1 MGQPDRVVE
10 PLAAPA
16 PACAADPVGS
26 RRTSATAVAELRR
39 RAEYTHRYNTR
50 LGRHG
55 WLRLTPAYSLRIVEE
70 LMADHGPDLRVLDP
84 FCGAGTT
91 ALAAANRGH
100 EAGTVD
106 INPFLV
112 WFTRAKTATYGS
124 REIAEA
130 ETAGEAVL
138 QKALQRRIDPAEE
151 PPLHRIE
158 RWWPSSDRM
167 YLRYLKA
174 AIEDVSQ
181 SDHVRDLLNVAF
193 CRLVIRLS
201 SAAFNHQSMSFKEA
215 AQSELDL
222 AVDAGDLF
230 RQELRFVTEG
240 ASYNPKG
247 SVSVVLG
254 DSRGVEDCFDELFD
268 LVVTSPP
275 YANRMSYIRELR
287 PYMYWL
293 GYLQNG
299 REAGELDWQAI
310 GGTWGVA
317 TSRLGKWQRAADVRL
332 PDELLDAVGR
342 IAESGRSNGS
352 VLAAYVE
359 KYGQDVAQHLASV
372 GGVLNRGARAHYIV
386 GNSVFYGVLVA
397 VEQVYA
403 ELMRSVG
410 FEDVEV
416 RAIRKRN
423 SRKELVEFCVSGTFA
438 T

>member
-1 MGQPDRVVE
+1 MSVTTTPK
-10 PLAAPA
+10 
-16 PACAADPVGS
+16 
-26 RRTSATAVAELRR
+26 LRQ

-55 WLRLTPAYSLRIVEE
+55 WLRLTPAYSLRVVEE
-70 LMADHGPDLRVLDP
+70 LLAGCGPHLRVLDP

-124 REIAEA
+124 REIVETEA
-130 ETAGEAVL
+130 AGEAAL
-138 QKALQRRIDPAEE
+138 QKVHRRKIGPVEE
-151 PPLHRIE
+151 PPMHRIE

-174 AIEDVSQ
+174 AVEDVSQ
-181 SDHVRDLLNVAF
+181 SDQVRDLLNVAF

-201 SAAFNHQSMSFKEA
+201 AAAFNHQSMSFKDA
-215 AQSELDL
+215 AQSKLDL
-222 AVDAGDLF
+222 AVDENDLF

-240 ASYNPKG
+240 ASYNPAAR
-247 SVSVVLG
+247 VSVVLG
-254 DSRGVEDCFDELFD
+254 DSRAVQQCFDESFD
-268 LVVTSPP
+268 VVVTSPP

-332 PDELLDAVGR
+332 PDQLLDAVGR
-342 IAESGRSNGS
+342 IAGSGRSNGS

-359 KYGQDVAQHLASV
+359 KYGEDVARHLASV
-372 GGVLNRGARAHYIV
+372 GCVLRPGARAHYIV

-397 VEQVYA
+397 IEEVYA
-403 ELMRSVG
+403 TLMRRAG
-410 FEDVEV
+410 FENVEV
-416 RAIRKRN
+416 RPIRKRN
-423 SRKELVEFCVSGTFA
+423 SKKELVEFCVSGTWSP
-438 T
+438 

>member
-1 MGQPDRVVE
+1 MSV
-10 PLAAPA
+10 
-16 PACAADPVGS
+16 
-26 RRTSATAVAELRR
+26 TATPKLRQ

-55 WLRLTPAYSLRIVEE
+55 WLRLTPAYSLRVVEE
-70 LMADHGPDLRVLDP
+70 LLAGCGPHLRVLDP

-100 EAGTVD
+100 DAGTVD

-112 WFTRAKTATYGS
+112 WFTRAKTARYGS
-124 REIAEA
+124 REIVEAEA
-130 ETAGEAVL
+130 AGKAVL
-138 QKALQRRIDPAEE
+138 KKAHRRKIDPVEE
-151 PPLHRIE
+151 PSMHRIE

-174 AIEDVSQ
+174 AIEDVPQ
-181 SDHVRDLLNVAF
+181 NDHVRDLLTVAF

-201 SAAFNHQSMSFKEA
+201 AAAFNHQSMSFKDA
-215 AQSELDL
+215 AQSKLDL
-222 AVDAGDLF
+222 AVDENELF

-240 ASYNPKG
+240 ASYNPTGK
-247 SVSVVLG
+247 VSVVLG
-254 DSRGVEDCFDELFD
+254 DSRAVQQCFEESFD
-268 LVVTSPP
+268 VVVTSPP
-275 YANRMSYIRELR
+275 YANRMSYVRELR

-317 TSRLGKWQRAADVRL
+317 TSRLGKWQRATDVSL
-332 PDELLDAVGR
+332 PDQLLDAVGR

-359 KYGQDVAQHLASV
+359 KYGEDVARHLASV
-372 GGVLNRGARAHYIV
+372 GRVLRPGARAHYIV
-386 GNSVFYGVLVA
+386 GNSVFYGVLVP
-397 VEQVYA
+397 VEEVYA
-403 ELMRSVG
+403 TLMRRAG
-410 FEDVEV
+410 FEKVEV
-416 RAIRKRN
+416 RPIRKRN
-423 SRKELVEFCVSGTFA
+423 SKKELVEFCVTGTWS

>member
-1 MGQPDRVVE
+1 MSV
-10 PLAAPA
+10 
-16 PACAADPVGS
+16 
-26 RRTSATAVAELRR
+26 TATARLRQ

-55 WLRLTPAYSLRIVEE
+55 WLRLTPAYSLRVVEE
-70 LMADHGPDLRVLDP
+70 LMAGCGSHLRVLDP

-124 REIAEA
+124 REIVEA
-130 ETAGEAVL
+130 ETAGEAAL
-138 QKALQRRIDPAEE
+138 KKAFQRKIDPVEE
-151 PPLHRIE
+151 PPMHRIE
-158 RWWPSSDRM
+158 RWWPGPDRL

-174 AIEDVSQ
+174 AIEDVSR

-201 SAAFNHQSMSFKEA
+201 AAAFNHQSMSFRDK
-215 AQSELDL
+215 AQSKLDL
-222 AVDAGDLF
+222 AVDENELF

-240 ASYNPKG
+240 ASFNPTGK
-247 SVSVVLG
+247 VSVVLG
-254 DSRGVEDCFDELFD
+254 DSRTVQRCFDESFD
-268 LVVTSPP
+268 VVVTSPP

-317 TSRLGKWQRAADVRL
+317 TSRLGKWQRATDVRL
-332 PDELLDAVGR
+332 PDQLLDAVGR

-352 VLAAYVE
+352 ALAAYVE
-359 KYGQDVAQHLASV
+359 KYGEDMAQHLASV
-372 GGVLNRGARAHYIV
+372 GRVLRPGARAHYIV
-386 GNSVFYGVLVA
+386 GNSVFYGVLVSI
-397 VEQVYA
+397 EEVYA
-403 ELMRSVG
+403 ALMRRAG
-410 FEDVEV
+410 FEKVAV
-416 RAIRKRN
+416 RPIRKRN
-423 SRKELVEFCVSGTFA
+423 SKKELVEFCVSGIWSP
-438 T
+438 

>member
-1 MGQPDRVVE
+1 MSS
-10 PLAAPA
+10 A
-16 PACAADPVGS
+16 
-26 RRTSATAVAELRR
+26 ATAKLRQ

-55 WLRLTPAYSLRIVEE
+55 WLRLTPAYSLRVVEE
-70 LMADHGPDLRVLDP
+70 LLQGCGPHLRVLDP

-112 WFTRAKTATYGS
+112 WFTRAKTATYAS
-124 REIAEA
+124 REIVEAEA
-130 ETAGEAVL
+130 AGEAAV
-138 QKALQRRIDPAEE
+138 QKAHRRTIDPVEE
-151 PPLHRIE
+151 PPMHRIE

-201 SAAFNHQSMSFKEA
+201 AAAFNHQSMSFKNA
-215 AQSELDL
+215 AQSKLAL
-222 AVDAGDLF
+222 AVDKNELF
-230 RQELRFVTEG
+230 RQDLRFVTEG
-240 ASYNPKG
+240 ASYNPTG
-247 SVSVVLG
+247 RASVVLG
-254 DSRGVEDCFDELFD
+254 DSRAVQQCFDEPFD

-293 GYLQNG
+293 GYLHNG

-317 TSRLGKWQRAADVRL
+317 TSRLGKWQRTADVRL
-332 PDELLDAVGR
+332 PDQLLDAVAQ

-359 KYGQDVAQHLASV
+359 KYGEDMAQHLGSV
-372 GGVLNRGARAHYIV
+372 GRVLRPGARSHYIV

-397 VEQVYA
+397 IEEVYA
-403 ELMRSVG
+403 TLMRRVG
-410 FEDVEV
+410 FENVEV
-416 RAIRKRN
+416 RPIRKRN
-423 SRKELVEFCVSGTFA
+423 SKKELVEFCVSGTWSA
-438 T
+438 

>member
-1 MGQPDRVVE
+1 MSV
-10 PLAAPA
+10 
-16 PACAADPVGS
+16 
-26 RRTSATAVAELRR
+26 TATPKLRQ

-55 WLRLTPAYSLRIVEE
+55 WLRLTPAYSLRVVEE
-70 LMADHGPDLRVLDP
+70 LLEGCGPHLRVLDP

-124 REIAEA
+124 REIVEAEA
-130 ETAGEAVL
+130 AGEAAV
-138 QKALQRRIDPAEE
+138 QKAYRRTIDPVDE
-151 PPLHRIE
+151 PPMHRIE
-158 RWWPSSDRM
+158 RWWPSSDRL

-181 SDHVRDLLNVAF
+181 SDQVLDLLNVAF

-201 SAAFNHQSMSFKEA
+201 AAAFNHQSMSFKEA
-215 AQSELDL
+215 AQSELELPIDEKE
-222 AVDAGDLF
+222 LF

-240 ASYNPKG
+240 ASYNPTG
-247 SVSVVLG
+247 RASVVLG
-254 DSRGVEDCFDELFD
+254 DSRAVQQCFDEPFD

-293 GYLQNG
+293 GHLQNG

-317 TSRLGKWQRAADVRL
+317 TSRLGKWERATDLSL
-332 PDELLDAVGR
+332 PDRLLDAVGQ
-342 IAESGRSNGS
+342 IADSGRSNAS

-359 KYGQDVAQHLASV
+359 KYGEDVAQHLASV
-372 GGVLNRGARAHYIV
+372 GGVLRRGARAHYIV
-386 GNSVFYGVLVA
+386 GNSVFYGVLVPI
-397 VEQVYA
+397 EEVYA
-403 ELMRSVG
+403 ALMRWSG
-410 FEDVEV
+410 FGKVEV
-416 RAIRKRN
+416 RPIRKRN
-423 SRKELVEFCVSGTFA
+423 SKKELVEYCVSGTWS

>member
-1 MGQPDRVVE
+1 MSM
-10 PLAAPA
+10 AATPK
-16 PACAADPVGS
+16 
-26 RRTSATAVAELRR
+26 LRQ

-55 WLRLTPAYSLRIVEE
+55 WLRLTPAYSLKVVEE
-70 LMADHGPDLRVLDP
+70 LLAGCGPHLRVLDP

-112 WFTRAKTATYGS
+112 WFTRAKTATYGP
-124 REIAEA
+124 REIVETEA
-130 ETAGEAVL
+130 AGEAAL
-138 QKALQRRIDPAEE
+138 QKAHRRKIDPVEE
-151 PPLHRIE
+151 PPMHRIE
-158 RWWPSSDRM
+158 RWWPTSDRL

-174 AIEDVSQ
+174 AIEDVPQ
-181 SDHVRDLLNVAF
+181 NDHVRDLLTVAF

-201 SAAFNHQSMSFKEA
+201 AAAFNHQSMSFKDA

-222 AVDAGDLF
+222 AVDEDELF

-247 SVSVVLG
+247 KVSVVLG
-254 DSRGVEDCFDELFD
+254 DSRAVQRCFDEPFD

-317 TSRLGKWQRAADVRL
+317 TSRLGRWQRAADVRL
-332 PDELLDAVGR
+332 PDQLLDAVGR
-342 IAESGRSNGS
+342 IAGSGRSNGS

-359 KYGQDVAQHLASV
+359 KYGEDVAQHLASV
-372 GGVLNRGARAHYIV
+372 GCLLRPGARAHYIV
-386 GNSVFYGVLVA
+386 GNSVFYGVLVQI
-397 VEQVYA
+397 ERVYA
-403 ELMRSVG
+403 TLMRRAG
-410 FEDVEV
+410 FENVEV
-416 RAIRKRN
+416 RPIRKRN
-423 SRKELVEFCVSGTFA
+423 SKKELVEFCVSGTWSA
-438 T
+438 

>member
-1 MGQPDRVVE
+1 MSG
-10 PLAAPA
+10 
-16 PACAADPVGS
+16 
-26 RRTSATAVAELRR
+26 TATPKLRQ

-70 LMADHGPDLRVLDP
+70 LMADCGPHLRVLDP

-100 EAGTVD
+100 AAGTVD

-124 REIAEA
+124 EEIVEAEA
-130 ETAGEAVL
+130 ACEAVL
-138 QKALQRRIDPAEE
+138 QKAHRRKIDPVEE
-151 PPLHRIE
+151 PPMHRIE

-174 AIEDVSQ
+174 AIEGVSPN
-181 SDHVRDLLNVAF
+181 DHVRDLLNVAF
-193 CRLVIRLS
+193 CRLVMRLS
-201 SAAFNHQSMSFKEA
+201 AAAFNHQSMSFRDS
-215 AQSELDL
+215 AQSKLDL
-222 AVDAGDLF
+222 ALDEGELF

-247 SVSVVLG
+247 KVSVVLG
-254 DSRGVEDCFDELFD
+254 DSRRVEDCFDEQFD
-268 LVVTSPP
+268 VAVTSPP

-317 TSRLGKWQRAADVRL
+317 TSRLSKWKRAANVRL
-332 PDELLDAVGR
+332 PDRLLEAVGQ
-342 IAESGRSNGS
+342 ISESGRPNGL

-359 KYGQDVAQHLASV
+359 KYGEDVAQHLASV
-372 GGVLNRGARAHYIV
+372 GRVLRSGARAHYIV
-386 GNSVFYGVLVA
+386 GNSVFYGVLVPI
-397 VEQVYA
+397 EQVYA
-403 ELMRSVG
+403 ALMRSVG
-410 FEDVEV
+410 FGNVEV
-416 RAIRKRN
+416 RPIRKRN
-423 SRKELVEFCVSGTFA
+423 SKKELVEFCVSGTWSA
-438 T
+438 

>member
-1 MGQPDRVVE
+1 MSQV
-10 PLAAPA
+10 
-16 PACAADPVGS
+16 
-26 RRTSATAVAELRR
+26 ATAKLRQ

-70 LMADHGPDLRVLDP
+70 LMADCGSYLRVLDP

-100 EAGTVD
+100 DAGTVD

-112 WFTRAKTATYGS
+112 WFTRAKTAMYGS

-138 QKALQRRIDPAEE
+138 QRTLQRRIDPAEE
-151 PPLHRIE
+151 PPMHRIE

-181 SDHVRDLLNVAF
+181 GDHVRDLLNVAF

-201 SAAFNHQSMSFKEA
+201 SAAFNHQSMSFKDA
-215 AQSELDL
+215 AQSKLDL
-222 AVDAGDLF
+222 AVDEGELF

-240 ASYNPKG
+240 ARSNPRG
-247 SVSVVLG
+247 RVSVVLG
-254 DSRGVEDCFDELFD
+254 DSRNVDGCFDEPFD

-317 TSRLGKWQRAADVRL
+317 TSRLGKWQRAADIRL
-332 PDELLDAVGR
+332 PDQLLEAVGQ
-342 IAESGRSNGS
+342 IAESGRSNGL

-359 KYGQDVAQHLASV
+359 KYGEDVAQHLTSV
-372 GGVLNRGARAHYIV
+372 GSVLRPGARAHYIV
-386 GNSVFYGVLVA
+386 GNSVFYGVLVPI
-397 VEQVYA
+397 EQVYA
-403 ELMRSVG
+403 ALMSRVG
-410 FEDVEV
+410 FGDVEV
-416 RAIRKRN
+416 RPIRKRN
-423 SRKELVEFCVSGTFA
+423 SKKELVEFCVSGTWLA
-438 T
+438 

>member
-1 MGQPDRVVE
+1 M
-10 PLAAPA
+10 
-16 PACAADPVGS
+16 
-26 RRTSATAVAELRR
+26 
-39 RAEYTHRYNTR
+39 
-50 LGRHG
+50 
-55 WLRLTPAYSLRIVEE
+55 
-70 LMADHGPDLRVLDP
+70 
-84 FCGAGTT
+84 
-91 ALAAANRGH
+91 
-100 EAGTVD
+100 D

-112 WFTRAKTATYGS
+112 WFTRAKTAIYGS
-124 REIAEA
+124 REIVEA

-138 QKALQRRIDPAEE
+138 QKALQRKIDPAEE
-151 PPLHRIE
+151 PPMHRIE

-167 YLRYLKA
+167 YLCYLKA

-181 SDHVRDLLNVAF
+181 NEQVRDLLNVAF

-201 SAAFNHQSMSFKEA
+201 AAAFNHQSMSFKDGS
-215 AQSELDL
+215 QSKLDL
-222 AVDAGDLF
+222 AVDEGELF
-230 RQELRFVTEG
+230 RQELRFVTES
-240 ASYNPKG
+240 ARYNPKG

-254 DSRGVEDCFDELFD
+254 DSRRVENCFDEPFD

-317 TSRLGKWQRAADVRL
+317 TSRLGKWQRAADVLL
-332 PDELLDAVGR
+332 PDQLLEAVRR
-342 IAESGRSNGS
+342 IAESGRSNGA

-359 KYGQDVAQHLASV
+359 KYGQDVGQHLAGV

-410 FEDVEV
+410 FEDVGV

-423 SRKELVEFCVSGTFA
+423 SKKELVEFCVSGTWPA
-438 T
+438 

>member
-1 MGQPDRVVE
+1 MSQV
-10 PLAAPA
+10 
-16 PACAADPVGS
+16 
-26 RRTSATAVAELRR
+26 ATAKLRQ

-70 LMADHGPDLRVLDP
+70 LMADCGSHLRVLDP

-100 EAGTVD
+100 DAGTVD

-112 WFTRAKTATYGS
+112 WFTGAKTAAYGS

-130 ETAGEAVL
+130 ETAGETAL
-138 QKALQRRIDPAEE
+138 QKALQRKIDPAEE
-151 PPLHRIE
+151 PPMHRIE

-181 SDHVRDLLNVAF
+181 NEQVRDLLNVAF

-201 SAAFNHQSMSFKEA
+201 AAAFNHQSMSFKDA
-215 AQSELDL
+215 SQSKLDL
-222 AVDAGDLF
+222 GVDEGELF
-230 RQELRFVTEG
+230 RQELRFVTES
-240 ASYNPKG
+240 ARYNPQG

-254 DSRGVEDCFDELFD
+254 DSRRVENCFDEPFD

-299 REAGELDWQAI
+299 REAGELDWKAI

-317 TSRLGKWQRAADVRL
+317 TSRLAKWQRAADVRL
-332 PDELLDAVGR
+332 PAELLEVVGQ
-342 IAESGRSNGS
+342 IARSGRSNGS
-352 VLAAYVE
+352 ILAAYVE
-359 KYGQDVAQHLASV
+359 KYGEDVAQHLASV
-372 GGVLNRGARAHYIV
+372 GRVLRTGARAHYIV
-386 GNSVFYGVLVA
+386 GNSVFYGVLVPI
-397 VEQVYA
+397 EQVYA
-403 ELMRSVG
+403 ALMRSVG
-410 FEDVEV
+410 FDSVDV
-416 RAIRKRN
+416 RPIRKRN
-423 SRKELVEFCVSGTFA
+423 SKKELVEFCVSGRWSGQRGQSSLASVCQKTE
-438 T
+438 